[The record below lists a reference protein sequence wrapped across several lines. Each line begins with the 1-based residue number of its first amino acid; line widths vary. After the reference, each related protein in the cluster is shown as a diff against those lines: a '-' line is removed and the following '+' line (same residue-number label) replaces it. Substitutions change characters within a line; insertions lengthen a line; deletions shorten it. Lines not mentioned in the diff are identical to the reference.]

1 MKKIAVYS
9 LLCIFLTTG
18 ISLAESPK
26 AKAGEKENVGL
37 LNRIDFGNSYIMGQS
52 IKSGAVYLLQR
63 KKSEIK
69 SMLKYRTDYREEIME
84 EFSIREQEAGTKT
97 SQDENCTKKFGR
109 N

>member
-1 MKKIAVYS
+1 MKKITVYA
-9 LLCIFLTTG
+9 LLCIFLYTG
-18 ISLAESPK
+18 ISHAETR
-26 AKAGEKENVGL
+26 KAGDKEDAGL

-84 EFSIREQEAGTKT
+84 EFSIREQGTGTKI
-97 SQDENCTKKFGR
+97 SPGKSRADKFGR
-109 N
+109 D